1 MVTAPAAADRVSKTR
16 EIFLFLF
23 SPRQG
28 TRLSATDSLTRIRR
42 STAWAKETKRDKT
55 VTVTS

>member
-23 SPRQG
+23 FLP
-28 TRLSATDSLTRIRR
+28 
-42 STAWAKETKRDKT
+42 DKGLDYQRPIP
-55 VTVTS
+55 